1 MEKIKQ
7 LKEFYDEGLMSKE
20 EYDERRLQVI
30 NDMTKTDYS
39 EQNEKNDSRPSEQHT
54 VLLDG
59 QDDDTRWG
67 ADAETQVVADPPPTI
82 MR

>member
-7 LKEFYDEGLMSKE
+7 LKELYDEGLMSKE

-30 NDMTKTDYS
+30 NEMTKTDYS
-39 EQNEKNDSRPSEQHT
+39 ENVEENQIKQKET

-59 QDDDTRWG
+59 QDEDNRWG
-67 ADAETQVVADPPPTI
+67 ANAETQVLADPPPTI